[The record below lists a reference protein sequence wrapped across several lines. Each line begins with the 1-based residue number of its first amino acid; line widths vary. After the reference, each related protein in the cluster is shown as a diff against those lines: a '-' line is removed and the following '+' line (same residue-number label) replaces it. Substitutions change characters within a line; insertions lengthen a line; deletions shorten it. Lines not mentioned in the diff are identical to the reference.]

1 MKKKYEGVI
10 VLNAQGKEENV
21 EDMISRIGKEMEA
34 EGVKLE
40 QIDQI
45 GKRDFAY
52 ESKHQS
58 SGFFVNYQFEADPSS
73 IDKLRTRL
81 ALIDEVHLQHYQKA

>member
-10 VLNAQGKEENV
+10 VLNAQGREETV
-21 EDMISRIGKEMEA
+21 EDMISRVGKEMEA

-52 ESKHQS
+52 ESQHRR
-58 SGFFVNYQFEADPSS
+58 SGFYVNYHFEADPSA
-73 IDKLRTRL
+73 IDKLRSRL
-81 ALIDEVHLQHYQKA
+81 SLMDEVHLQHYQRL

>member
-10 VLNAQGKEENV
+10 VLNAQGTEENV

-40 QIDQI
+40 QIDQL

-52 ESKHQS
+52 ESNHRK
-58 SGFFVNYQFEADPSS
+58 SGFYVNYQFEADSS
-73 IDKLRTRL
+73 AIDKLRSRL
-81 ALIDEVHLQHYQKA
+81 SMMDEVHLQHYQKV